1 MQSCSVLFHCRLPS
15 FDHILRSF
23 IQCVLQLSAVIF
35 LRYNLMQNDIL
46 PFLRLRWP
54 EDPCHI
60 SLIAILRLW
69 FEWTEPG
76 PFFLQRDRG
85 SIQKSS
91 LSLVEESSSLAYDRI
106 FGAGDSS
113 RGKNIPTGTGSCSN
127 FSTLFILYGWITRY
141 SREDIFGSL
150 SYYAE
155 RADLQINNIRN
166 FSPKCRWEPSSVF
179 FSVPSLRRLF
189 LAIIMNYL
197 FSSRRLGPSIFSI
210 SRRSFRLTNILYYL
224 LPPVPVLYLSLGTS
238 GKWCFELLIE
248 KRGCKAFLEGENI
261 PELWF
266 LAARKHKKGESP
278 PTRFPDDMTT
288 IPLDSFFRN
297 GYRIERKL
305 KQVLFARFAP
315 FSWALLAFL
324 ARVDEETT
332 WPDVR
337 EFSPER

>member
-1 MQSCSVLFHCRLPS
+1 
-15 FDHILRSF
+15 
-23 IQCVLQLSAVIF
+23 
-35 LRYNLMQNDIL
+35 MQNDIL

-76 PFFLQRDRG
+76 PFFSTKRSGKYPKKFPFPGR
-85 SIQKSS
+85 
-91 LSLVEESSSLAYDRI
+91 RI
-106 FGAGDSS
+106 FFSCLWQNFWS
-113 RGKNIPTGTGSCSN
+113 RW
-127 FSTLFILYGWITRY
+127 FV
-141 SREDIFGSL
+141 SREEYPDRNRKLFQLFHTFYIARLDHKVLLGRIFGSL

-224 LPPVPVLYLSLGTS
+224 LPLYTS
-238 GKWCFELLIE
+238 
-248 KRGCKAFLEGENI
+248 
-261 PELWF
+261 
-266 LAARKHKKGESP
+266 
-278 PTRFPDDMTT
+278 T
-288 IPLDSFFRN
+288 IPFP
-297 GYRIERKL
+297 GHERKMMFWASDRKKRL
-305 KQVLFARFAP
+305 QSLFRRGKHT
-315 FSWALLAFL
+315 
-324 ARVDEETT
+324 RVMI
-332 WPDVR
+332 PCC
-337 EFSPER
+337 PKA